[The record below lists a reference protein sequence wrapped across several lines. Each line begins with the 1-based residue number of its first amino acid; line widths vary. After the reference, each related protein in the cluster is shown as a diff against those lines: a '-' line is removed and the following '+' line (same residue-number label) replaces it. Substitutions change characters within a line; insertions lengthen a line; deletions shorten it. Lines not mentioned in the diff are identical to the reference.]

1 MEATNS
7 YLLMLQY
14 IYQFKAEDSEIK
26 IYTLCLVSISKNF
39 AIINMKERQD

>member
-7 YLLMLQY
+7 YLLMLQN
-14 IYQFKAEDSEIK
+14 IYQFKAKDSEIK
-26 IYTLCLVSISKNF
+26 IYTLCLDSISKNF